1 MQDLVLIILALFSI
15 AYAPPNPAKC
25 HCGIPHYENYPA
37 RIYKGNEADQHSNPW
52 VVLIK
57 LFPSPRYS
65 RYHFGG
71 VILSTHHVLTAASE
85 MR

>member
-15 AYAPPNPAKC
+15 AYALPKPAKC
-25 HCGIPHYENYPA
+25 HCGIPHYENYTA
-37 RIYKGNEADQHSNPW
+37 RIYKGNEADQDSNPW

-57 LFPSPRYS
+57 LFPSEYQ
-65 RYHFGG
+65 FGG

>member
-15 AYAPPNPAKC
+15 AYALPKPAKC
-25 HCGIPHYENYPA
+25 HCGIPQYENYTA
-37 RIYKGNEADQHSNPW
+37 RIYKGNEADQDSNPW

-57 LFPSPRYS
+57 LFPSEYQ
-65 RYHFGG
+65 FGG

>member
-15 AYAPPNPAKC
+15 AYALPKPAKC
-25 HCGIPHYENYPA
+25 HCGIPHYENYTA

-57 LFPSPRYS
+57 LFPSEYQ
-65 RYHFGG
+65 FGG
-71 VILSTHHVLTAASE
+71 VILSIPTMYLLLQVK
-85 MR
+85 

>member
-25 HCGIPHYENYPA
+25 HCGIPHYENYTA
-37 RIYKGNEADQHSNPW
+37 RIYKGNEADQDSNPW

-57 LFPSPRYS
+57 LFPTNKQ
-65 RYHFGG
+65 FGG

>member
-1 MQDLVLIILALFSI
+1 MQVLALIILALFSI
-15 AYAPPNPAKC
+15 AYAPPNPGKC
-25 HCGIPHYENYPA
+25 HCGIVGYQGYPA
-37 RIYKGNEADQHSNPW
+37 RIYLGNEAVEHSNPW

-57 LFPSPRYS
+57 LFPTNKQ
-65 RYHFGG
+65 FGG

>member
-1 MQDLVLIILALFSI
+1 MQDLVFIILALFSI

-25 HCGIPHYENYPA
+25 HCGIPHYDNYPS

-57 LFPSPRYS
+57 LFPSRYE
-65 RYHFGG
+65 FGG